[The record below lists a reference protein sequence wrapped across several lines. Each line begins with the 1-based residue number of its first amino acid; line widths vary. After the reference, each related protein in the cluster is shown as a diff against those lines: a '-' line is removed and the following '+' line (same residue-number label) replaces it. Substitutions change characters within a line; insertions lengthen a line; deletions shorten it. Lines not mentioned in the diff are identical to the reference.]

1 MKEGGALRCFLE
13 VISEQ
18 NFKDGKEFSLEF
30 RRTLSFLAKGRT
42 KGQRGK
48 NNMVHLGKI

>member
-1 MKEGGALRCFLE
+1 MGCFLE

-18 NFKDGKEFSLEF
+18 NFNDGKEFSLEF
-30 RRTLSFLAKGRT
+30 RRALSFSAKGRTYT